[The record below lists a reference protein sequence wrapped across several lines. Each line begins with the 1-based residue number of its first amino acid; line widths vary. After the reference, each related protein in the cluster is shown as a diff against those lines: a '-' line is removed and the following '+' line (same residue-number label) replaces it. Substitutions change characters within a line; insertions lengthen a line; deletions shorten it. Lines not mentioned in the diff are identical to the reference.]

1 MIYPHVNFLLIPITV
16 CYNNSTTNHP
26 LGKLKLNNL
35 PEICKKNVINF
46 APSMWIEGETMDRK
60 EAISLLSELGAN
72 QLICPSFVILEPVKA
87 GSYQL
92 KIRGNYNLHEIG
104 NFLKSQFSVEEI
116 RNFLVIC
123 SQ

>member
-1 MIYPHVNFLLIPITV
+1 MN
-16 CYNNSTTNHP
+16 
-26 LGKLKLNNL
+26 
-35 PEICKKNVINF
+35 
-46 APSMWIEGETMDRK
+46 RK
-60 EAISLLSELGAN
+60 EAITLLSELGAN
-72 QLICPSFVILEPVKA
+72 QLVCPSFVILELVEA

-104 NFLKSQFSVEEI
+104 NFLKSRFLVEEI